1 MYITSLRDAIR
12 LAARKK
18 TIKQRFIYIIKG
30 IVFLPF
36 LVIDLKKTSRSKDD
50 SASLS
55 ASGDDV
61 YPLF

>member
-1 MYITSLRDAIR
+1 MKSNLFADLMK
-12 LAARKK
+12 LALRKK
-18 TIKQRFIYIIKG
+18 NAKDRISYMFKA

-36 LVIDLKKTSRSKDD
+36 LMRDLKKTQRENSST
-50 SASLS
+50 SLS